1 MVQGSGSTPE
11 QGPMPHGVAV
21 VNQIFTMDYS
31 FYLFCQLHDE
41 IRGTKNSKM
50 PYDLKFEMLQGE
62 YQAYLDG
69 GFDSQNKH
77 MYDCMHDYLKSVSFG
92 SSGILSHSPEL
103 TWKYN
108 KLLKMFGTDGILLQ
122 VENLMSSNEL
132 SALIE
137 RIEFNVTKSF
147 NELPY

>member
-1 MVQGSGSTPE
+1 
-11 QGPMPHGVAV
+11 
-21 VNQIFTMDYS
+21 
-31 FYLFCQLHDE
+31 
-41 IRGTKNSKM
+41 
-50 PYDLKFEMLQGE
+50 MLQGE

>member
-1 MVQGSGSTPE
+1 MS
-11 QGPMPHGVAV
+11 
-21 VNQIFTMDYS
+21 
-31 FYLFCQLHDE
+31 
-41 IRGTKNSKM
+41 
-50 PYDLKFEMLQGE
+50 YDLKFEMLQGE

-69 GFDSQNKH
+69 GFDSENKSE
-77 MYDCMHDYLKSVSFG
+77 YDCIHDYLKSVSLG

-108 KLLKMFGTDGILLQ
+108 KLLQMFGKDVMLLQ
-122 VENLMSSNEL
+122 VEDFMSSSDL

-147 NELPY
+147 SELPY